1 VLWLPSGELTVLVY
15 SLTGLD
21 RKVAVV
27 TGAGQMRSIGRAIT
41 MELARAGCDVAA
53 VGTNRDP
60 ATFPDEEQAVGWRDV
75 DSVAEQA
82 RALGRRA
89 VALRADISCESDV
102 VSLVEAVVAEF
113 GRVDIVVNNASMP
126 IGPDRAPVTEMD
138 TDVFRRVIDVNLTGS
153 FLMSK
158 HFGARLVAQGQGGS
172 IVNISS
178 IAGKMMARTGGAYGS
193 SKAALQSLT
202 GTMAREVA
210 DAGVRVNAVL
220 PGIVDTSRMDAS
232 KSKPGEWQQRT
243 EAIPLGRAGTPE
255 EIAAMVVFLC
265 SDQGAWITGQQY
277 IVDGGMVIGH

>member
-1 VLWLPSGELTVLVY
+1 MVY
-15 SLTGLD
+15 PLTGLD
-21 RKVAVV
+21 GKVAVV
-27 TGAGQMRSIGRAIT
+27 TGAGRMRSIGRAIT
-41 MELARAGCDVAA
+41 MELAKAGCDVVP

-60 ATFPDEEQAVGWRDV
+60 ATFPEEEKATGWRDV
-75 DSVAEQA
+75 ESVAEEA

-89 VALRADISCESDV
+89 LPLRADISMESDV
-102 VSLVEAVVAEF
+102 VELLDAVISEF

-126 IGPDRAPVTEMD
+126 IGRDRAHVIDMD
-138 TDVFRRVIDVNLTGS
+138 TDVFRRLIEVNLTGS

-158 HFGARLVAQGQGGS
+158 HFGARLVEQSAGGS

-178 IAGKMMARTGGAYGS
+178 IAGKMMAKTGGAYGS
-193 SKAALQSLT
+193 SKAALQSMT

-232 KSKPGEWQQRT
+232 KSRPDEWKQRT
-243 EAIPLGRAGTPE
+243 DAIPLGRAGTPE
-255 EIAAMVVFLC
+255 EIGAMVVFLC

-277 IVDGGMVIGH
+277 IVDGGMLIGH